1 MTLLNAFFYLM
12 MILSGAAVAI
22 ILHDLKR
29 AEDRALES
37 LIRLQ
42 TQNGRTKMS
51 HNRYK
56 NISSESLRCA
66 RDMRQCAALS
76 TTGNL
81 SSGFLTIADGLA
93 QTDRIDACQV
103 QFDFATS
110 RTAKKREQTV
120 SGLPTHSEQSDCCA

>member
-12 MILSGAAVAI
+12 MILSGTAVAI
-22 ILHDLKR
+22 ILLDLKR

-37 LIRLQ
+37 LSRLQ
-42 TQNGRTKMS
+42 TQNDRTNMS
-51 HNRYK
+51 QNRYR
-56 NISSESLRCA
+56 NISSQSLRCA
-66 RDMRQCAALS
+66 RDIRQSAAMS

-81 SSGFLTIADGLA
+81 SSGFLTIADGLV

-110 RTAKKREQTV
+110 RAAKKREQTV
-120 SGLPTHSEQSDCCA
+120 SGLPTRSEQSDCCA